1 MKLHR
6 FFVTTGFTKGEMRIA
21 NLELVHQMRDV
32 LKLHSGEVCILFN
45 ATEQEARATIV
56 EYVENELVVSVDEV
70 LEKKEENVKVVLYCA
85 VLKRENFEF
94 VVQKA
99 TELGVFEV
107 VPIITQRT
115 IKTGIK
121 QERLE
126 KIATEATEQSDHTRI
141 PSIQKPMSFFDA
153 LHRAQDHDKVFVLH
167 TEKSSNKNNISFP
180 PKTSVSIGIFVGPE
194 GGFTPEEIQKA
205 QEYSYNIHTFP
216 DMVLRAETAAIISV
230 FWARNLL
237 SS

>member
-6 FFVTTGFTKGEMRIA
+6 FFVTTGFVRGELRIA
-21 NLELVHQMRDV
+21 DLELVHQMRDV
-32 LKLHSGEVCILFN
+32 LKLHPGESCILFN
-45 ATEQEARATIV
+45 ATEQEAQVTVI
-56 EYVENELVVSVDEV
+56 EYAENELIVSVDEI
-70 LEKKEENVKVVLYCA
+70 LKKREEKIKIVLYCA

-94 VVQKA
+94 VVQKV
-99 TELGVFEV
+99 TELGVTEI

-115 IKTGIK
+115 IKTGLK

-126 KIATEATEQSDHTRI
+126 KIATEATEQSGHIGI

-167 TEKSSNKNNISFP
+167 TEKSGNENDTLFP
-180 PKTSVSIGIFVGPE
+180 AKTHMSIGIFIGPE
-194 GGFTPEEIQKA
+194 GGFTLEEIQKA
-205 QEYSYNIHTFP
+205 KEYSYNIHTFP
-216 DMVLRAETAAIISV
+216 DMVLRAETAAIVGV